1 MSPSATESSTAPGRL
16 DPAYL
21 ESLFQGA
28 GFAIIAC
35 HPDGEVVAANT
46 VATRLFGSGRDPL
59 SGPVSALFP
68 ERDREAVEQLLET
81 VQATLEILEFQTRLG
96 GTSAEPVEYA
106 VWFTPV
112 LEPDG
117 TLRGVSLWFRDI
129 TARMQLQR
137 TLDKRG
143 RLASLGSLSGAVAH
157 HYNNL
162 LCCIA
167 TSVEYAINMNT
178 LSAMR
183 RALQRTAD
191 AVGRAAHIT
200 RQLLAFAQAD
210 HQGGDLADL
219 TEVVLYYL
227 DENEERLGQRHIKLL
242 VDWQVIP
249 VLPVRRDQVLVILNN
264 VVENSVEAMPAGGT
278 LSVTLGRRDENSV
291 CLSIADTGG
300 GIDNEHME
308 HLFEPFFTTKG
319 ELGCGAGRN
328 AGMGLA
334 VAHGLVGEMHGSI
347 TGSNIP
353 GRGARFDIVLP
364 IRPQIVDNGQTQLM
378 GGAGGTL

>member
-1 MSPSATESSTAPGRL
+1 MSPSATEAQATPAKPGRL

-35 HPDGEVVAANT
+35 EPDGHVVAGNA
-46 VATRLFGSGRDPL
+46 VARRLFGLAQDYVGR
-59 SGPVSALFP
+59 PVAELFP
-68 ERDREAVEQLLET
+68 ARDRESVEHLLET
-81 VQATLEILEFQTRLG
+81 VQTTLEILEFQTRLG
-96 GTSAEPVEYA
+96 GTENDPLEYA

-117 TLRGVSLWFRDI
+117 NLRGVSLWFRDI
-129 TARMQLQR
+129 TTRMRLQR
-137 TLDKRG
+137 EVDKRDK
-143 RLASLGSLSGAVAH
+143 LASLGSLSGAVAH

-178 LSAMR
+178 MSAMR

-191 AVGRAAHIT
+191 AVSRAAHIT
-200 RQLLAFAQAD
+200 RQLLTFAQAD
-210 HQGGDLADL
+210 HRGGDLADL
-219 TEVVLYYL
+219 TEVVLYFC
-227 DENEERLGQRHIKLL
+227 DENEARLNQKRIQLV
-242 VDWQVIP
+242 VDWQLIP
-249 VLPVRRDQVLVILNN
+249 VVPIRRDQLLVILNN
-264 VVENSVEAMPAGGT
+264 IVENAVDAMPSGGVLT
-278 LSVTLGRRDENSV
+278 ITLGRRDEDSLL
-291 CLSIADTGG
+291 LSISDTGSG
-300 GIDNEHME
+300 LPPEHME

-319 ELGCGAGRN
+319 ELGEGAGRN

-334 VAHGLVGEMHGSI
+334 VAHGLVGEMHGTI

-353 GRGARFDIVLP
+353 GRGARFDVVLP
-364 IRPQIVDNGQTQLM
+364 IS
-378 GGAGGTL
+378 AS

>member
-1 MSPSATESSTAPGRL
+1 MSPSATDTTATVGRL

-35 HPDGEVVAANT
+35 NTDGNIVAGNAA
-46 VATRLFGSGRDPL
+46 ATRLFGRRAL
-59 SGPVSALFP
+59 AGPVSQLFP
-68 ERDREAVEQLLET
+68 EQDRKAVDQLLET
-81 VQATLEILEFQTRLG
+81 VVSTLEILEFQTRLG
-96 GTSAEPVEYA
+96 GTPTEPLEYA

-117 TLRGVSLWFRDI
+117 TLRGISLWFRDI
-129 TARMQLQR
+129 TARVQLQQMV
-137 TLDKRG
+137 DKKG

-191 AVGRAAHIT
+191 AVGRATHMT
-200 RQLLAFAQAD
+200 HQLLAFAQED
-210 HQGGDLADL
+210 HHGGDLADL
-219 TEVVLYYL
+219 TEVVLHYL
-227 DENEERLGQRHIKLL
+227 DEAEERLAQRHIKLL
-242 VDWQVIP
+242 VDWQVVPTI
-249 VLPVRRDQVLVILNN
+249 PVRRDQIWVVLDNIVRNAI
-264 VVENSVEAMPAGGT
+264 EAMPGGGT
-278 LSVTLGRRDENSV
+278 LSVTFVRRDEDHV
-291 CLSIADTGG
+291 QLTIEDTGG
-300 GIDNEHME
+300 GIGPDNME

-319 ELGCGAGRN
+319 ELADGAGRN

-334 VAHGLVGEMHGSI
+334 VAHGLVSEMGGTI
-347 TGSNIP
+347 TGSNVP
-353 GRGARFDIVLP
+353 GRGARFDIVWP
-364 IRPQIVDNGQTQLM
+364 IEQQATS
-378 GGAGGTL
+378 

>member
-1 MSPSATESSTAPGRL
+1 MSSSATEPSTTPGRL

-35 HPDGEVVAANT
+35 HPDGTIVAGNT
-46 VATRLFGSGRDPL
+46 AATRLFRRPGGAL
-59 SGPVSALFP
+59 GGPVSALFP
-68 ERDREAVEQLLET
+68 ARDREAVEQLLQT
-81 VQATLEILEFQTRLG
+81 VQSTLEILEFQTRLG
-96 GTSAEPVEYA
+96 GTDAEPLEYA

-129 TARMQLQR
+129 TKRLHLQR
-137 TLDKRG
+137 EVDKRD

-200 RQLLAFAQAD
+200 RQLLTFAQAD

-219 TEVVLYYL
+219 TEVILHYL
-227 DENEERLGQRHIKLL
+227 DENEERLNQRHIKLL
-242 VDWQVIP
+242 VDWQLVPVIP
-249 VLPVRRDQVLVILNN
+249 VRRGHMWVILNN
-264 VVENSVEAMPAGGT
+264 LVDNAVEAMPAGGT
-278 LSVTLGRRDENSV
+278 LGLTLGRRDESSIA
-291 CLSIADTGG
+291 LSIEDTGG
-300 GIDNEHME
+300 GIPAQHME
-308 HLFEPFFTTKG
+308 HVFEPFYTTKG
-319 ELGCGAGRN
+319 ELGEGAGRN

-334 VAHGLVGEMHGSI
+334 VVHGLVGEMNGVI
-347 TGSNIP
+347 TGSNVP

-364 IRPQIVDNGQTQLM
+364 IPSPDGC
-378 GGAGGTL
+378 

>member
-1 MSPSATESSTAPGRL
+1 MSPSATELSTTPGRL
-16 DPAYL
+16 DPGYL

-35 HPDGEVVAANT
+35 RPDGEIVAGNA
-46 VATRLFGSGRDPL
+46 AASRLFGRRNLAGR
-59 SGPVSALFP
+59 VSALFP
-68 ERDREAVEQLLET
+68 ERDRQAVEHLLES
-81 VQATLEILEFQTRLG
+81 VQTSLEMLEFQTRLG
-96 GTSAEPVEYA
+96 SAATDSIEYA

-129 TARMQLQR
+129 TQRMQLQR
-137 TLDKRG
+137 ALDRRG
-143 RLASLGSLSGAVAH
+143 RLASLGTLSGAVAH

-178 LSAMR
+178 LTAMR

-191 AVGRAAHIT
+191 AVGRAAKIT
-200 RQLLAFAQAD
+200 QQLLTFAQAD
-210 HQGGDLADL
+210 HRGGDLADL
-219 TEVVLYYL
+219 TEVVLLFL
-227 DENEERLGQRHIKLL
+227 DENEERFGRLHIKLQ

-249 VLPVRRDQVLVILNN
+249 VIAVRRDQLLVILSN
-264 VVENSVEAMPAGGT
+264 VVDNSVEAMAEGGALT
-278 LSVTLGRRDENSV
+278 VTLGRRDDDSV
-291 CLSIADTGG
+291 ALSISDTGP
-300 GIDNEHME
+300 GINPAHME

-319 ELGCGAGRN
+319 ELGSGDARN

-334 VAHGLVGEMHGSI
+334 VAHGLVGEMHGTI
-347 TGSNIP
+347 TGSNVP
-353 GRGARFDIVLP
+353 GHGARFDIVLP
-364 IRPQIVDNGQTQLM
+364 IKPP
-378 GGAGGTL
+378 GAERG

>member
-1 MSPSATESSTAPGRL
+1 MSPGATETPMSVGRL

-35 HPDGEVVAANT
+35 RPDGEVVAGNA
-46 VATRLFGSGRDPL
+46 AARRLFGSGRRTL
-59 SGPVSALFP
+59 GGRVSALFP
-68 ERDREAVEQLLET
+68 ERDREAVEQLLES
-81 VQATLEILEFQTRLG
+81 VQTTLEILEFQTRLG
-96 GTSAEPVEYA
+96 GTEADPVEYA

-112 LEPDG
+112 LEADG
-117 TLRGVSLWFRDI
+117 TLQGVSLWFRDI
-129 TARMQLQR
+129 TARQRLQQAL
-137 TLDKRG
+137 TKRG
-143 RLASLGSLSGAVAH
+143 RLASLGALSGAIAH

-183 RALQRTAD
+183 RALHRTAD
-191 AVGRAAHIT
+191 AVARAAHIT
-200 RQLLAFAQAD
+200 QQLLAFAQAD

-219 TEVVLYYL
+219 TEVVLHFL
-227 DENEERLGQRHIKLL
+227 DQNEERLDQRHIKLL
-242 VDWQVIP
+242 VDWQVVPII
-249 VLPVRRDQVLVILNN
+249 PVRRDQVRIILNN
-264 VVENSVEAMPAGGT
+264 LVDNAVEAMPNGGM
-278 LSVTLGRRDENSV
+278 LSVTLSRRDEKSV
-291 CLSIADTGG
+291 SLSIEDTGPG
-300 GIDNEHME
+300 LAAELME

-334 VAHGLVGEMHGSI
+334 VVHGLVGEMHGAI
-347 TGSNIP
+347 AASNVP

-364 IRPQIVDNGQTQLM
+364 VDQH
-378 GGAGGTL
+378 AS